1 MLRIDLKNSSRL
13 FRGDLGEV
21 ADLGRK
27 LCVNISADVTR
38 QDVETL
44 RENGFDDRAILDIVQ
59 IVAYF
64 AFANRLTD
72 GLGIAL
78 ED

>member
-13 FRGDLGEV
+13 VVGNLGEV

-27 LCVNISADVTR
+27 LGVNISADVTR
-38 QDVETL
+38 RDVETL
-44 RENGFDDRAILDIVQ
+44 CENGFDDRAILDIVQ

-72 GLGIAL
+72 GMDIAL
-78 ED
+78 EN